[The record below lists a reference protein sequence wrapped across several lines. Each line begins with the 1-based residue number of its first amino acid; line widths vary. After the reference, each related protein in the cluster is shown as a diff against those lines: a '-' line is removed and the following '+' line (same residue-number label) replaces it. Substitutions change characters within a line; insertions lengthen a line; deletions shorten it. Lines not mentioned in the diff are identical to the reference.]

1 MKAFMLPSRAL
12 AAVLATAALASLPLA
27 VACGSSPSSPTPNPT
42 PAPTPT
48 PVPTPTPDPDVPP
61 AGSGCGKPYPPMI
74 TRFQASI
81 HQKDVGFWQIDSTP
95 LVGPDYSYC
104 LEIGFTDGRTICPVR
119 PEGAPDREA
128 CELWRIGKAKDT
140 GKNEVTWTFIGKDG
154 KESYCSTTDAP
165 DAPCWRYNDGEHH
178 TQVKAITGGL
188 YRACSE
194 AGACGQVDVDRNL

>member
-1 MKAFMLPSRAL
+1 MRPTATVRAL
-12 AAVLATAALASLPLA
+12 AAIAALASLPLTLN
-27 VACGSSPSSPTPNPT
+27 VSCGSSPSGPTVTPTPIAT
-42 PAPTPT
+42 PTPT
-48 PVPTPTPDPDVPP
+48 PTPTPDPDVPP

-74 TRFQASI
+74 TRFQAKI
-81 HQKDVGFWQIDSTP
+81 HQKDRDFWQIDSTP
-95 LVGPDYSYC
+95 LVGPNVEYC
-104 LEIGFTDGRTICPVR
+104 WSVGFTDGRSICPVR

-165 DAPCWRYNDGEHH
+165 DAPCWRYNDGEHFF
-178 TQVKAITGGL
+178 QVKAITGGL

-194 AGACGQVDVDRNL
+194 AGACGEVDVDRNL